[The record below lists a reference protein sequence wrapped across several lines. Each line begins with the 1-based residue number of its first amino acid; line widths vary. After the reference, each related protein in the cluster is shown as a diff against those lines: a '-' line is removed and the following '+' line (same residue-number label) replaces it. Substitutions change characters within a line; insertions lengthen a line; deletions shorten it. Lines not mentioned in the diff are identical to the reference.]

1 MIIDNWLLIETKAV
15 ELSRIG
21 AQRSKMLTLSL
32 EQQSSRIISTP
43 LIILDPLQLAIIWL
57 IVSYHL
63 IILILVVKIAI
74 KGRLVLVI
82 IWIIGRIFTA

>member
-32 EQQSSRIISTP
+32 EQQGSRIISTP